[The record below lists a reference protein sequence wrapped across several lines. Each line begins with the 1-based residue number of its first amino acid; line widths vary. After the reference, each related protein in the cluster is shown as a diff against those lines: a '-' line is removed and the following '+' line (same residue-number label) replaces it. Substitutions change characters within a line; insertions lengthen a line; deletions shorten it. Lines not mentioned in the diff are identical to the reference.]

1 MIWEKIFDING
12 VPKDAGYYEK
22 CNASDDL
29 NRSRGVSCALSLE
42 ANATIPSK
50 SLNTT
55 DLDFQLFYK

>member
-1 MIWEKIFDING
+1 MPSFS
-12 VPKDAGYYEK
+12 EK
-22 CNASDDL
+22 CNESDDL

-42 ANATIPSK
+42 ANATIPSQ